1 MSTRG
6 RRASLPGDAGHHRKP
21 PLAAGELL
29 VWHTAEDGVGKA
41 SYDFAQLA
49 VGPRLQRELAEVF
62 AAQCDSTG
70 AWKRIPSSEETWRV
84 LRYFSDFLADQV
96 QTPEL
101 LGDLAP
107 EIWTAWR
114 LSRTPD
120 SAGARQIGK
129 VARLLRTHPEV
140 PEETRNRMKRRIPK
154 PTSTEFAYTDDEFDR
169 IKLAATQKFRQ
180 ALHRIRA
187 NWKHLQDWRA
197 GRFEEGSKDWLL
209 GKALDHLMRTGETP
223 FYISRRGRQ
232 RPDSR
237 YTEAMGSDRV
247 EDTWMRLFMTTEEAS
262 ALVALLIAAHGWNA
276 TSIMEMKV
284 PLATPDAGE
293 GQVIYRIELEKR
305 RRGKTNRYES
315 RNLAD
320 WGADSPG
327 RLITHAIE
335 ATAPA
340 REALVN
346 FGAPTDR
353 LVVWRMA
360 QRRVAYG
367 EGIAALF
374 DGPLHRADAR
384 AQRGWGRSLGDGLSL
399 NLRRLRKTVVIAH
412 ERQPTQHSQDTHD
425 AVYVLP
431 DPRTHAT
438 AQPVIVD
445 GIVDAID
452 SAHESF
458 RAQISRADTDT
469 RQDTATASCSDYTHS
484 PFGEQGVSCRA
495 SFLLCTACPNAVIT
509 PRHLPRLAYL
519 LHVLDE
525 LKAVLA
531 PEVWDQDWRA
541 PYMRLRDLRKAP
553 DFTDTEWS
561 DALEKASKR
570 EREVIDQL
578 LKRGFDA

>member
-6 RRASLPGDAGHHRKP
+6 RRASLPGDAGHHRTP
-21 PLAAGELL
+21 ALAADELL
-29 VWHTAEDGVGKA
+29 VRHTAEDGVKKA

-62 AAQCDSTG
+62 AAQCESTG
-70 AWKRIPSSEETWRV
+70 AWRTIPSSEETWRV
-84 LRYFSDFLADQV
+84 LRHFSDFLAAEEHV
-96 QTPEL
+96 RER
-101 LGDLAP
+101 LGDLTP
-107 EIWTAWR
+107 EIWAAWR
-114 LSRTPD
+114 LSRRPD
-120 SAGARQIGK
+120 SSGSRQIGK
-129 VARLLRTHPEV
+129 VARLLREHPEV
-140 PEETRNRMKRRIPK
+140 PEDTRNLMKRRTPK
-154 PTSTEFAYTDDEFDR
+154 PTSTEFAYSDDEFDR
-169 IKLAATQKFRQ
+169 IKLAATQTFRR
-180 ALHRIRA
+180 ALYRIRG

-197 GRFEEGSKDWLL
+197 GRFEEGTRDWLL
-209 GKALDHLMRTGETP
+209 GKALAHLMRTGETP

-232 RPDSR
+232 RPDTR

-262 ALVALLIAAHGWNA
+262 AMVALLIAAYGWNA
-276 TSIMEMKV
+276 TPIMEMKV

-293 GQVIYRIELEKR
+293 GQIIYRIELEKR
-305 RRGKTNRYES
+305 RRGKTARYES
-315 RNLAD
+315 RNLTD

-327 RLITHAIE
+327 RLITHVIE
-335 ATAPA
+335 ATTPA

-346 FGAPTDR
+346 LRAPTTR
-353 LVVWRMA
+353 LVVWRMS
-360 QRRVAYG
+360 QRRVVYG
-367 EGIAALF
+367 DGLAVLF
-374 DGPLHRADAR
+374 NGHLHRLNAR
-384 AQRGWGRSLGDGLSL
+384 ADKSWKRMLGDGLSL

-438 AQPVIVD
+438 AQPVIAD
-445 GIVDAID
+445 GIVEAVE
-452 SAHESF
+452 SARESF
-458 RAQISRADTDT
+458 KAQVTRAETDA
-469 RQDTATASCSDYTHS
+469 RMDTATASCSDYTHS
-484 PFGEQGVSCRA
+484 PFGEQGVPCRA
-495 SFLLCTACPNAVIT
+495 SFLLCIACPNAVIT

-531 PEVWDQDWRA
+531 PEAWAQDWSA
-541 PYMRLRDLRKAP
+541 PYTRLRDLRQAP

-561 DALEKASKR
+561 DALEKVTKL